1 MFVTCTTVTTNIAA
15 CRGVTLCGVAEVYRL
30 VTGICF
36 RHHGHWVNLTRKWLA
51 NSGDFSV
58 YGCARLR
65 DVTSRGK
72 EHTKICNAVC
82 LFLGRAIRFLWLNT
96 VFLMPL
102 PYLQSEVVTGS
113 GNAFTLYA
121 EEVHRLSKLHF
132 FFFWQSL
139 QWILGNRPI
148 FKYTFPMSI
157 PFTAN
162 FCGHLWTVTVD
173 KVPLKYTYLPKT

>member
-132 FFFWQSL
+132 FFFFGSHYSEYWEIGLFSNILFPCPFRSL
-139 QWILGNRPI
+139 LI
-148 FKYTFPMSI
+148 S
-157 PFTAN
+157 
-162 FCGHLWTVTVD
+162 VD
-173 KVPLKYTYLPKT
+173 TCELLQLIRCL